1 MPHVDWDC
9 SLDTWRDILPLCP
22 DATFFHTPEWY
33 LARAATTNIEV
44 KPVHFAFDD
53 GSRAVLP
60 LSVRPRYRG
69 LLQEALAGLENGYG
83 GLLSPQPL
91 RQGQV
96 EAAYRHVRRRFPD
109 LAVAGNPHA
118 TGHQVPEAAAQSMD
132 ITHVLPL
139 RPPDEQLAGY
149 SESRARHVRQAQRSG
164 LRIEVLEGLDASSA
178 ARIYPL
184 YAKHAA
190 AWRYTKWARDEAYFR
205 TLASRAGRHLTL
217 FLAHHDDRVVGLHLV
232 ASYPPIAIQLHLA
245 TDGAF
250 NRLNPASL
258 LVHEALGWCYR
269 NGFSAFD
276 FMASGHLD
284 GLKLFKASF
293 GATPMA
299 YPLATQAGWL
309 SQSLHSVRQL
319 TRQGKP
325 RFAPAV

>member
-1 MPHVDWDC
+1 
-9 SLDTWRDILPLCP
+9 
-22 DATFFHTPEWY
+22 
-33 LARAATTNIEV
+33 
-44 KPVHFAFDD
+44 
-53 GSRAVLP
+53 
-60 LSVRPRYRG
+60 
-69 LLQEALAGLENGYG
+69 
-83 GLLSPQPL
+83 
-91 RQGQV
+91 
-96 EAAYRHVRRRFPD
+96 
-109 LAVAGNPHA
+109 
-118 TGHQVPEAAAQSMD
+118 MD